1 LMMAVQ
7 MCYNR
12 GCGKEYNIRQN
23 FEDSC
28 RYHPGDPYFHDAYK
42 GWSCCQNKSTDFTTF
57 LNTPGC
63 ALGKHSNVKPINP
76 EKITGNL
83 NKEPEPVVVETRPPI
98 QPEAPR
104 PSYDTPMT
112 RLEPTVAAS
121 LKQAIAALPPPQIEN
136 GDSAVIAEGECC
148 KNNGCKKT
156 YSAER
161 VDNECLYHPGI
172 PVFHEGM
179 KYWSCCQRKTTEFQE
194 FMDQVGCTV
203 GKCKWIEDKKGKEV
217 ECRYDWHQTAT
228 HVTTA
233 VYAKKYDP
241 QRSIVELS
249 PVRLYIHLVFPAE
262 NDNTFTL
269 DLELKGVVEVE
280 TSKVSMMGTKLEVKM
295 KKAESSSWAKL
306 NIPREMVKK
315 EEKKEEEEAKTL
327 LDMAKKEPVV
337 DALDLDDLD
346 ITPQKFTLSKEATTK
361 VN

>member
-1 LMMAVQ
+1 M
-7 MCYNR
+7 
-12 GCGKEYNIRQN
+12 I
-23 FEDSC
+23 
-28 RYHPGDPYFHDAYK
+28 P
-42 GWSCCQNKSTDFTTF
+42 
-57 LNTPGC
+57 
-63 ALGKHSNVKPINP
+63 
-76 EKITGNL
+76 KIL
-83 NKEPEPVVVETRPPI
+83 F
-98 QPEAPR
+98 
-104 PSYDTPMT
+104 
-112 RLEPTVAAS
+112 
-121 LKQAIAALPPPQIEN
+121 QAIAALPPPQIEN

-249 PVRLYIHLVFPAE
+249 PVRLYIQLVFPAE

>member
-1 LMMAVQ
+1 LVMAVQ

-233 VYAKKYDP
+233 VYAKKYL
-241 QRSIVELS
+241 SSFFLIV
-249 PVRLYIHLVFPAE
+249 RY
-262 NDNTFTL
+262 
-269 DLELKGVVEVE
+269 
-280 TSKVSMMGTKLEVKM
+280 
-295 KKAESSSWAKL
+295 
-306 NIPREMVKK
+306 
-315 EEKKEEEEAKTL
+315 
-327 LDMAKKEPVV
+327 
-337 DALDLDDLD
+337 
-346 ITPQKFTLSKEATTK
+346 KFF
-361 VN
+361 VQV

>member
-1 LMMAVQ
+1 
-7 MCYNR
+7 
-12 GCGKEYNIRQN
+12 
-23 FEDSC
+23 
-28 RYHPGDPYFHDAYK
+28 
-42 GWSCCQNKSTDFTTF
+42 
-57 LNTPGC
+57 
-63 ALGKHSNVKPINP
+63 
-76 EKITGNL
+76 
-83 NKEPEPVVVETRPPI
+83 
-98 QPEAPR
+98 
-104 PSYDTPMT
+104 MT
-112 RLEPTVAAS
+112 RLQPTVAAS
-121 LKQAIAALPPPQIEN
+121 LQQAIAALPPPRSDDEE
-136 GDSAVIAEGECC
+136 AATVEGESC
-148 KNNGCKKT
+148 KNNGCKLT

-161 VDNECLYHPGI
+161 VANECIYHPGI

-194 FMDQVGCTV
+194 FMDQVGCET
-203 GKCKWIEDKKGKEV
+203 GNCKWIEDKKGKEV

-306 NIPREMVKK
+306 NIPREVLACTKENPLRQSIK
-315 EEKKEEEEAKTL
+315 RNQQSSFPASLKTGEEKKKYWHAPRKTL
-327 LDMAKKEPVV
+327 LDRA
-337 DALDLDDLD
+337 
-346 ITPQKFTLSKEATTK
+346 SKEINKAVFQQVLRQEK
-361 VN
+361 KRGDDCQVRILSQYLGSKFRLKRKDNPHDMKF

>member
-1 LMMAVQ
+1 M
-7 MCYNR
+7 
-12 GCGKEYNIRQN
+12 G
-23 FEDSC
+23 
-28 RYHPGDPYFHDAYK
+28 
-42 GWSCCQNKSTDFTTF
+42 
-57 LNTPGC
+57 
-63 ALGKHSNVKPINP
+63 
-76 EKITGNL
+76 
-83 NKEPEPVVVETRPPI
+83 
-98 QPEAPR
+98 
-104 PSYDTPMT
+104 
-112 RLEPTVAAS
+112 
-121 LKQAIAALPPPQIEN
+121 
-136 GDSAVIAEGECC
+136 
-148 KNNGCKKT
+148 
-156 YSAER
+156 SAER

-233 VYAKKYDP
+233 VYAKKYLSLFFLVFMYKFFLSRYDP

-306 NIPREMVKK
+306 NIPRDVVKI
-315 EEKKEEEEAKTL
+315 EEKKEEEEGKTL

>member
-1 LMMAVQ
+1 MHKKWWFSIHTV
-7 MCYNR
+7 
-12 GCGKEYNIRQN
+12 
-23 FEDSC
+23 
-28 RYHPGDPYFHDAYK
+28 
-42 GWSCCQNKSTDFTTF
+42 
-57 LNTPGC
+57 
-63 ALGKHSNVKPINP
+63 
-76 EKITGNL
+76 
-83 NKEPEPVVVETRPPI
+83 
-98 QPEAPR
+98 APR

-233 VYAKKYDP
+233 VYAKKY
-241 QRSIVELS
+241 LS
-249 PVRLYIHLVFPAE
+249 LFFLVFMYKFFYQGMIHRDRLSNWAQF
-262 NDNTFTL
+262 DCIFTW
-269 DLELKGVVEVE
+269 
-280 TSKVSMMGTKLEVKM
+280 
-295 KKAESSSWAKL
+295 SSL
-306 NIPREMVKK
+306 PR
-315 EEKKEEEEAKTL
+315 TT
-327 LDMAKKEPVV
+327 
-337 DALDLDDLD
+337 
-346 ITPQKFTLSKEATTK
+346 TPSRWTW
-361 VN
+361 NWRGW

>member
-1 LMMAVQ
+1 MGTTKLLLLDSLLQERGVDLLVMAVQ

-23 FEDSC
+23 FDDSC

-203 GKCKWIEDKKGKEV
+203 GKCKWIE
-217 ECRYDWHQTAT
+217 
-228 HVTTA
+228 
-233 VYAKKYDP
+233 
-241 QRSIVELS
+241 
-249 PVRLYIHLVFPAE
+249 
-262 NDNTFTL
+262 
-269 DLELKGVVEVE
+269 
-280 TSKVSMMGTKLEVKM
+280 
-295 KKAESSSWAKL
+295 
-306 NIPREMVKK
+306 VKK